1 MSRVAADG
9 YENPVEVINPA
20 GRGRMVLVC
29 EHASSLIPPHLNGLG
44 LPRAEIERHIGW
56 DIGALGLA
64 LECSRLLDAPLV
76 YARYSRL
83 VLDVNRPPDAPDSIV
98 ESSEDTLIP
107 GNRGIDPAEREQ
119 RRRAVYEPFHAALE
133 QVVVARSAM
142 DADLAVINI
151 HSFTPVYRGVARPWQ
166 VGVLSDTDRRLADG
180 LLRELRFE
188 AGLVVGD
195 NQPYSPRDRV
205 YHTLDRHAQSQGLPS
220 VMIEVRNDG
229 LGSRVDQHGWAQRL
243 CRALRAALV
252 LVQRR
257 PIQQASGVRS

>member
-9 YENPVEVINPA
+9 YESPVEVINPA
-20 GRGRMVLVC
+20 GRGRVVLVC
-29 EHASSLIPPHLNGLG
+29 EHASSLVPPHLNGLG

-83 VLDVNRPPDAPDSIV
+83 VLDVNRPVDAPDSIV
-98 ESSEDTLIP
+98 ESSEDTQIP
-107 GNRGIDPAEREQ
+107 GNRRLDSAERELRQ
-119 RRRAVYEPFHAALE
+119 RAIYAPFHAALAS
-133 QVVVARSAM
+133 VVAARSAT

-180 LLRELRFE
+180 LLRELGFE

-205 YHTLDRHAQSQGLPS
+205 YHTLERHAQSQGLLS
-220 VMIEVRNDG
+220 AMIEIRNDG
-229 LGSRVDQHGWAQRL
+229 LGSSADQHAWAQRL
-243 CRALRAALV
+243 CRALRAALA
-252 LVQRR
+252 LVQRH
-257 PIQQASGVRS
+257 PVQQPSGAR